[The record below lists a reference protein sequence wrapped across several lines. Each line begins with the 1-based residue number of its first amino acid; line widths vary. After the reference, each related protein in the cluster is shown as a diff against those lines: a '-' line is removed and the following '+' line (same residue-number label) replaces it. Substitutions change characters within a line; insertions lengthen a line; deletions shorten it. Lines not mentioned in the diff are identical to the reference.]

1 MTMGGRVAE
10 ELVLGD
16 ISTGASQDLKQN
28 TATARK
34 MVEQYGMSENLGPV
48 FYGGDQEV
56 FIGRDWGHGKEHSE
70 AVAGRIDQEVSR
82 ILAAQYGRAKDILGR
97 NLEGLHRTAA
107 LLMKYE
113 RVTGEEF
120 ERVYR
125 GEDMDAVM
133 TAKKE
138 AAAAAPQTGE
148 GAKEEEKE
156 AAAKE

>member
-56 FIGRDWGHGKEHSE
+56 FIGRDWGHSKEHSE
-70 AVAGRIDQEVSR
+70 TVAGRIDGEIHH
-82 ILAAQYGRAKDILGR
+82 ILSAQYGRAKDILSR
-97 NLEGLHRTAA
+97 NLDGLHRTAA

-113 RVTGEEF
+113 RVTGDQF

-133 TAKKE
+133 ASEPK
-138 AAAAAPQTGE
+138 ASAPQAAPQPT
-148 GAKEEEKE
+148 EEEKE
-156 AAAKE
+156 EATNE

>member
-1 MTMGGRVAE
+1 
-10 ELVLGD
+10 
-16 ISTGASQDLKQN
+16 
-28 TATARK
+28 

-82 ILAAQYGRAKDILGR
+82 ILSAQYARAKDILSR

-107 LLMKYE
+107 LLIKYE

-133 TAKKE
+133 AAGKKE
-138 AAAAAPQTGE
+138 EAP
-148 GAKEEEKE
+148 GAEPKASEEVKEE
-156 AAAKE
+156 AANE

>member
-34 MVEQYGMSENLGPV
+34 MVEQYGMSEHLGPV

-56 FIGRDWGHGKEHSE
+56 FIGRDWGHSKEHSE
-70 AVAGRIDQEVSR
+70 TVAGRIDEEIHR
-82 ILAAQYGRAKDILGR
+82 ILDAQYGRAKDILSR

-113 RVTGEEF
+113 RVTGDQF

-133 TAKKE
+133 
-138 AAAAAPQTGE
+138 AAASKTQPKAA
-148 GAKEEEKE
+148 AEEEKAE
-156 AAAKE
+156 E

>member
-34 MVEQYGMSENLGPV
+34 MVEQYGMSEELGPV

-56 FIGRDWGHGKEHSE
+56 FIGRDWGHSKEHSE
-70 AVAGRIDQEVSR
+70 SVSGRIDEEISR
-82 ILAAQYGRAKDILGR
+82 ILATQHGRAKDILSR
-97 NLEGLHRTAA
+97 NMDGLHRTAA

-113 RVTGEEF
+113 RVTGEQF

-133 TAKKE
+133 AAERKE
-138 AAAAAPQTGE
+138 APTAEPQAE
-148 GAKEEEKE
+148 AEAEKE
-156 AAAKE
+156 TAEKE